1 MMKRKYVT
9 TLLVMVMSGCG
20 DYESVSIP
28 SIELSEEQA
37 QTLMGVTFVNLTCAA
52 ISRYSNDLGSPIEG
66 SSYTENA
73 QTAFEVIKH
82 SNLKDGRD
90 NWNEFYNKMKTDI
103 YNGVITDLNN
113 APSLDIYYNHVFP
126 QYQKL
131 LNVKKIED
139 CADVGAVTRRILD
152 PLLVL

>member
-1 MMKRKYVT
+1 MKRKYVT